1 MLLHPAAVQVVI
13 YDRVAYHQ
21 STAGTKV
28 LTGKERTP
36 FMTVTTFNK
45 AWCREVGTGKQ
56 GIP

>member
-1 MLLHPAAVQVVI
+1 VVI

-21 STAGTKV
+21 GTDGTKV
-28 LTGKERTP
+28 LTGQERTP